1 MLFNSVTSLVKL
13 NYVRIGG
20 VQSWSAAVPL
30 DIEMSATGHKPGLK
44 IRFASTGLDAY
55 NSAFRPCPGKGRG
68 EASIDR
74 ASAFEIN
81 NQNDFRSFPNSLGAF
96 LATL

>member
-1 MLFNSVTSLVKL
+1 MFGNGRHSL
-13 NYVRIGG
+13 YVR
-20 VQSWSAAVPL
+20 
-30 DIEMSATGHKPGLK
+30 
-44 IRFASTGLDAY
+44 R
-55 NSAFRPCPGKGRG
+55 N
-68 EASIDR
+68 DR